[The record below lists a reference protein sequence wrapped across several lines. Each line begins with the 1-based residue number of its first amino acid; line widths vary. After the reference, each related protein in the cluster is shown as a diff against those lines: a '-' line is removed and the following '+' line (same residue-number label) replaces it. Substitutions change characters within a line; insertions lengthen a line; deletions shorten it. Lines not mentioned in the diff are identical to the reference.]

1 MRIVRIALKMCVNHL
16 RKIIDNSTM
25 EDARNMA
32 ILGVLLLIA
41 VIGERFGRFS
51 LGPRLEVDRRNGR

>member
-1 MRIVRIALKMCVNHL
+1 MRVVRIALKRYVAHL
-16 RKIIDNSTM
+16 RKIIDSSTM

-41 VIGERFGRFS
+41 VIGDVLRA
-51 LGPRLEVDRRNGR
+51 L

>member
-1 MRIVRIALKMCVNHL
+1 MYVGHL

-41 VIGERFGRFS
+41 VIGDALRAF
-51 LGPRLEVDRRNGR
+51 